1 MRLLFL
7 GNSHTYY
14 NDMPFLAAELLR
26 AGGDAVEVAM
36 LTRGGQSLAGHLQN
50 EQTRFNLLYGG
61 WDLCLAQ
68 EVTSEFPPQED
79 YLRGVEAVKALCDAG
94 GCRLALYMNF
104 ESPRD
109 TPPLSAMRPSVLAA
123 AERFRLPVARA
134 GEAFARAAQVCPDID
149 LYGPDRH
156 HASPAGSYLVALSVL
171 RGVFGRDVL
180 GLPARIDFAGRPVL
194 DLPKAQAAA
203 LQTVAQSL
211 PAAL

>member
-134 GEAFARAAQVCPDID
+134 GEAFARAAQACPDID

-180 GLPARIDFAGRPVL
+180 GLP
-194 DLPKAQAAA
+194 KAQAAA
-203 LQTVAQSL
+203 LQAVVQSL
-211 PAAL
+211 PAVH

>member
-134 GEAFARAAQVCPDID
+134 GEAFARAVQSCPDID
-149 LYGPDRH
+149 LYGPDRKR
-156 HASPAGSYLVALSVL
+156 VA
-171 RGVFGRDVL
+171 
-180 GLPARIDFAGRPVL
+180 
-194 DLPKAQAAA
+194 
-203 LQTVAQSL
+203 
-211 PAAL
+211 

>member
-68 EVTSEFPPQED
+68 EVTS
-79 YLRGVEAVKALCDAG
+79 A
-94 GCRLALYMNF
+94 
-104 ESPRD
+104 D
-109 TPPLSAMRPSVLAA
+109 TVRSCPTDWAY
-123 AERFRLPVARA
+123 RA
-134 GEAFARAAQVCPDID
+134 IWE
-149 LYGPDRH
+149 
-156 HASPAGSYLVALSVL
+156 
-171 RGVFGRDVL
+171 
-180 GLPARIDFAGRPVL
+180 
-194 DLPKAQAAA
+194 
-203 LQTVAQSL
+203 
-211 PAAL
+211 